1 MFLGVQSFSITN
13 NVRLIENQ
21 NKFKVLEVF
30 QNGSQQ
36 IENII
41 MMGYSNSHTQKIS
54 NIILKYKVG
63 NIRFLLELLTIT

>member
-13 NVRLIENQ
+13 NVHLIENQ